1 VRALRAIYAY
11 WAALLFV
18 GVLVQIGFAG
28 YGAFFV
34 SERLDHK
41 GRTLGHEPFD
51 HAWRFH
57 VGWGY
62 IVVYAT
68 VVLFL
73 LGLAARIGR
82 PRIWFA
88 LGLAVSGALQM
99 FLAYLGEDHPKAG
112 FLHPLN
118 AFVILGLSGS
128 IALRS
133 WRLRQVSSRAEPGS

>member
-1 VRALRAIYAY
+1 VRALRAIYKY
-11 WAALLFV
+11 WAALVVV

-34 SERLDHK
+34 SASLDDK
-41 GRTLGHEPFD
+41 GTTLHHDAFD

-57 VGWGY
+57 VGFGY

-68 VVLFL
+68 VIAFL

-88 LGLAVSGALQM
+88 LGLAAAGVVQM
-99 FLAYLGEDHPKAG
+99 FLAYLGEDHAKAG

-118 AFVILGLSGS
+118 ALVILGLSGF
-128 IALRS
+128 IAHRA
-133 WRLRQVSSRAEPGS
+133 WRTPTAA